1 MHDYPITRYIGF
13 AIIALAVLEVLEITN
28 FKPLFLLGFSFS
40 ALLLTFV
47 VLFVIIG
54 YKQMKSQ
61 FARYLVE
68 QEMADLAGKI
78 YKQDNITSVG
88 NGKYRA
94 DGYDIYL
101 DQYITIIFAKKKV
114 DGQTRNAVITMYP
127 YK

>member
-1 MHDYPITRYIGF
+1 M
-13 AIIALAVLEVLEITN
+13 EVLEITN